1 MAMKKLKLH
10 IAIKLHWKVEELSIL
25 VSNIFL

>member
-10 IAIKLHWKVEELSIL
+10 IAINLHWKVEKFGFL
-25 VSNIFL
+25 VSDIFL